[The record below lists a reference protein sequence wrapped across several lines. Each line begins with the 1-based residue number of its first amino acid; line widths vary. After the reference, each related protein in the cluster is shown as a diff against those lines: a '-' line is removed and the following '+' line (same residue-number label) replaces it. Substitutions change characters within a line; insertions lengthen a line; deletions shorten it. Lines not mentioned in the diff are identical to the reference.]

1 MSNIPNSI
9 EKISE
14 LFSKFPGI
22 GRKSARRI
30 AFYLMD
36 TPREKVIEIA
46 KAIIDLKDKVK
57 HCPIC
62 NYMTE
67 ETKCSICS
75 DPKRDDSIICVVED
89 SMDVIALEKSV
100 SFNGKYH
107 VLGGLISPLD
117 GIGPDDLDFD
127 GLLKRLDNVKEI
139 IVAINPSIEG
149 DTTVYYLNKIV
160 KDKSIKITNLAR
172 GIPIG
177 GDLEFTDEA
186 TIARALEQRTEIKRD
201 DKL

>member
-1 MSNIPNSI
+1 MSNIPKSI
-9 EKISE
+9 ENIGE

-30 AFYLMD
+30 AFHLMD

-67 ETKCSICS
+67 DEKCSICS
-75 DPKRDDSIICVVED
+75 DTKRDEGIICVVED

-117 GIGPDDLDFD
+117 GVGPDDLDFD

-160 KDKSIKITNLAR
+160 KNKNIKITNLAR

-186 TIARALEQRTEIKRD
+186 TIAKALENRTEIKRD
-201 DKL
+201 N

>member
-30 AFYLMD
+30 AFHLMD

-57 HCPIC
+57 HCPEC

-67 ETKCSICS
+67 NTKCSICS

-117 GIGPDDLDFD
+117 GIGPDELDFD

-149 DTTVYYLNKIV
+149 DTTIYYLNKIV
-160 KDKSIKITNLAR
+160 KNESIKITNLAR

-186 TIARALEQRTEIKRD
+186 TIARALEQRTEIKREN
-201 DKL
+201 K

>member
-1 MSNIPNSI
+1 MSNIPVSI

-36 TPREKVIEIA
+36 TPREQVIEIA

-67 ETKCSICS
+67 NSQCSICS
-75 DPKRDDSIICVVED
+75 DPKRDESIICVVED

-117 GIGPDDLDFD
+117 GVGPDDLDFD

-139 IVAINPSIEG
+139 IVAVNPSIEG

-172 GIPIG
+172 GIPVG
-177 GDLEFTDEA
+177 GDLEFIDEA
-186 TIARALEQRTEIKRD
+186 TIARALENRTEIKRT
-201 DKL
+201 DK

>member
-1 MSNIPNSI
+1 MGNIPNSI

-30 AFYLMD
+30 AFHLMD

-46 KAIIDLKDKVK
+46 KSIIDLKDKVK

-67 ETKCSICS
+67 AETCSICS
-75 DPKRDDSIICVVED
+75 DPKRDEHIICVVEN
-89 SMDVIALEKSV
+89 SMDVIAIEKSV

-107 VLGGLISPLD
+107 VLGGVISPLD
-117 GIGPDDLDFD
+117 GVGPDDLDFD
-127 GLLKRLDNVKEI
+127 GLLKRLDKVNELI
-139 IVAINPSIEG
+139 IGINPSIEG
-149 DTTVYYLNKIV
+149 DTTIYYLNKIINN
-160 KDKSIKITNLAR
+160 KSIKITNLAR

-186 TIARALEQRTEIKRD
+186 TIARALENRTELKRGEN
-201 DKL
+201 

>member
-1 MSNIPNSI
+1 
-9 EKISE
+9 
-14 LFSKFPGI
+14 
-22 GRKSARRI
+22 
-30 AFYLMD
+30 
-36 TPREKVIEIA
+36 
-46 KAIIDLKDKVK
+46 
-57 HCPIC
+57 
-62 NYMTE
+62 MTE
-67 ETKCSICS
+67 QTKCSICS

-149 DTTVYYLNKIV
+149 DTTIYYLNKIV
-160 KDKSIKITNLAR
+160 KNGSIKITNLAR

-186 TIARALEQRTEIKRD
+186 TIASALENRTEIKRT
-201 DKL
+201 DK

>member
-30 AFYLMD
+30 AFHLMD
-36 TPREKVIEIA
+36 TPRENVIEIA

-67 ETKCSICS
+67 QTKCSICS

-89 SMDVIALEKSV
+89 SMDVIALEKSM

-149 DTTVYYLNKIV
+149 DTTIYYLNKIV
-160 KDKSIKITNLAR
+160 KNGSIKITNLAR

-186 TIARALEQRTEIKRD
+186 TIASALENRTEIKRT
-201 DKL
+201 DK

>member
-1 MSNIPNSI
+1 MSNIPDSI

-30 AFYLMD
+30 AFHLMD
-36 TPREKVIEIA
+36 ASRENVIEIA

-67 ETKCSICS
+67 KTKCSICS
-75 DPKRDDSIICVVED
+75 DPKRDDSVICVVED

-139 IVAINPSIEG
+139 VVAINPSIEG
-149 DTTVYYLNKIV
+149 DTTIYYLNKIV
-160 KDKSIKITNLAR
+160 KNGSIKITNLAR

-186 TIARALEQRTEIKRD
+186 TIARALENRTEIKRT
-201 DKL
+201 DK

>member
-1 MSNIPNSI
+1 MGNIPSSI